1 MALNSLHNDVKYELN
16 WVLFYRTGPVI
27 QVLWLSPSLD
37 KQDTAVWKNHNH
49 L

>member
-27 QVLWLSPSLD
+27 HMWLSSSLD
-37 KQDTAVWKNHNH
+37 KRDTAVWKNHNH